1 MICKASTLPRVT
13 EGLTY
18 KKVTKEKSHP
28 SAWLFIYDDIKK
40 LICTCRDSY
49 PAPYTEA
56 GLNLLVKSP
65 TRGVGFRIITSNQ
78 LKVISGCYNLS
89 LSLWSRLLLQLL
101 PKYYNIKLGS
111 NVNNSLLETDCSVL
125 ILGTFHSSCHSHQ
138 TGSSWSHNSAFA
150 WFWTIL
156 IFSRHHKYLDAP
168 VWAIWFKLFLTANYL
183 LGPY

>member
-56 GLNLLVKSP
+56 VLNLLVKSP
-65 TRGVGFRIITSNQ
+65 TRGVGFRIITYNQ
-78 LKVISGCYNLS
+78 LKVTKSYIWMLQSITKSLIS
-89 LSLWSRLLLQLL
+89 
-101 PKYYNIKLGS
+101 PF
-111 NVNNSLLETDCSVL
+111 V
-125 ILGTFHSSCHSHQ
+125 
-138 TGSSWSHNSAFA
+138 
-150 WFWTIL
+150 
-156 IFSRHHKYLDAP
+156 
-168 VWAIWFKLFLTANYL
+168 TAST
-183 LGPY
+183 